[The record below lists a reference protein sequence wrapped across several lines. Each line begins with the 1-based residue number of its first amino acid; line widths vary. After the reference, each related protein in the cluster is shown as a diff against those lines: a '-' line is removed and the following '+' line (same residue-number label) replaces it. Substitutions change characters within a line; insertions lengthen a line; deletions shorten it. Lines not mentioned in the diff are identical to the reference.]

1 MPTFVRTQEI
11 EHRIGPDGQLSLRL
25 TSPDVELRGVDGDTA
40 RVRIEFE
47 VRAPSEAEAD
57 EAFDRMQFS
66 VDRGDGR
73 LEVSEPRR
81 GSEGLAS
88 IASIL
93 GLGSS
98 RWEASVVAEVPR
110 RTAVRFNG
118 VSGDLTARG
127 LIGPQGYRT
136 VSGDLVLSGLAG
148 SVDVNGVS
156 SDVSLRADAPV
167 SLRATTVSGDL
178 SIFAPRLDEARV
190 TTVSGDVELEGHL
203 APEGSHRVETVSGD
217 LSLGIV
223 GGLTLEVRG
232 LSSEVHVQLP
242 HRSEGS
248 RDRRRYVIGDGSVR
262 LQFSSMSGDASVH
275 APRRMAASPTPP
287 TPPTPP
293 TAPTPPAPA
302 TMATAPTP
310 AARTIS
316 ETEQLEVLRALERGE
331 IDVDEA
337 TRRLGGAADA

>member
-1 MPTFVRTQEI
+1 VR
-11 EHRIGPDGQLSLRL
+11 
-25 TSPDVELRGVDGDTA
+25 LRGVDGDTA
-40 RVRIEFE
+40 RVRVEFE
-47 VRAPSEAEAD
+47 VRAPSDVEAD
-57 EAFDRMQFS
+57 EAFDRMQFR
-66 VDRGDGR
+66 VEKGDGR
-73 LEVSEPRR
+73 LEVAEPRR

-110 RTAVRFNG
+110 QAAVSFNG
-118 VSGDLTARG
+118 VSGDLTANG
-127 LIGPQGYRT
+127 LSGPQGYRT
-136 VSGDLVLSGLAG
+136 VSGDLVLSGL
-148 SVDVNGVS
+148 
-156 SDVSLRADAPV
+156 
-167 SLRATTVSGDL
+167 SGDL
-178 SIFAPRLDEARV
+178 SIFAPRLEETRV
-190 TTVSGDVELEGHL
+190 TTVSGDVELEADL
-203 APEGSHRVETVSGD
+203 APGGSHRVETVSGD
-217 LSLGIV
+217 FSLGIV

-232 LSSEVHVQLP
+232 LSSEVHVHLP

-248 RDRRRYVIGDGSVR
+248 RDRRRYVMGDGSVQ

-293 TAPTPPAPA
+293 TAPTPPTP
-302 TMATAPTP
+302 PTP
-310 AARTIS
+310 PVARAIS

-337 TRRLGGAADA
+337 ARRLSGGAAGA